1 MDQLGNFR
9 QASNSAIGSD
19 DRSSCLLGS
28 ESAQDLPEDSLIYS
42 LDRSALGYGDLW
54 MFHRNWSVIGA
65 WWRRLTG
72 TKRRSSERVV
82 HIQNYRATEI
92 TKDDLPAGVRSALF
106 RLVEEARQLGFCD
119 FRYGRYLDPFNR
131 LETTT
136 LCAVHPEKSAVLR
149 ILRKRDVDD
158 YDPLEQEIEILTVY
172 PDGSV
177 LVTTSERSKLR
188 WSIAERR
195 QVKKNG
201 GPQELWSRHTKT
213 LAAIPTRPKPT
224 PNAEAAWELSNE
236 VDLAR
241 VRFHLARGFYVER
254 SLTEHAKDALRLV
267 RGVERVR
274 RVEPIREERT
284 WANCSFFSIPQLSGA
299 VAVAMA
305 ICVVSAS
312 ADERPSHSMPHL
324 TASQKRH
331 LAQKGQLKAQARLPR
346 SPSVDLRN
354 SK

>member
-9 QASNSAIGSD
+9 QVSSSAIGSD
-19 DRSSCLLGS
+19 YRSSSSLGS
-28 ESAQDLPEDSLIYS
+28 ESPQDFPEGSLIYS
-42 LDRSALGYGDLW
+42 LDHSALGYGDHW

-106 RLVEEARQLGFCD
+106 PLVEEARQLGFCD
-119 FRYGRYLDPFNR
+119 FRYGRYLDPFKR

-158 YDPLEQEIEILTVY
+158 CEPLEQEIEVLTVY

-177 LVTTSERSKLR
+177 LVTTSEKPRLR
-188 WSIAERR
+188 WSIAERV
-195 QVKKNG
+195 QVRKDR
-201 GPQELWSRHTKT
+201 GPRELWSSHTKT
-213 LAAIPTRPKPT
+213 LAAIPTRPKPA
-224 PNAEAAWELSNE
+224 PNAEAAWELTNE
-236 VDLAR
+236 VDSAR

-274 RVEPIREERT
+274 RVEPIREERS
-284 WANCSFFSIPQLSGA
+284 WANRAFFSMPQLSGA
-299 VAVAMA
+299 AAVAMA

-331 LAQKGQLKAQARLPR
+331 LAQKGQKAQARLPR
-346 SPSVDLRN
+346 SPSLDLHD